1 MEEDSVQDCNQP
13 SQIGQVLP
21 QGNVVEINEA
31 CVPSISIDVEAK
43 EVSGRSRVR
52 ALEFVIERVLECIE
66 S

>member
-31 CVPSISIDVEAK
+31 CVPVDLEAK
-43 EVSGRSRVR
+43 EVSGQSRVR
-52 ALEFVIERVLECIE
+52 ALEFVIERVLECVE